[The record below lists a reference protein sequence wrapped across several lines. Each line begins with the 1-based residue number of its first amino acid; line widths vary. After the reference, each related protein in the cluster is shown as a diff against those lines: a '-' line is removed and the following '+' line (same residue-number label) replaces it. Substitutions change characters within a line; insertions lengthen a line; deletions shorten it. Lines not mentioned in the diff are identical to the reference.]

1 LSEQPIAIDP
11 NVEPPLGFWA
21 RIRAYLLGGL
31 LVLGPTALSVWV
43 LWRVFVWIDGLL
55 GKYLRFSWVE
65 YRQIPGLGLVAM
77 LLLLIFSGW
86 LASLFAGYTLV
97 RAWDRAL
104 GRLPLFRVIYNPA
117 KQIGEAFLAP
127 GKRSVFHQ
135 VVLVQWPHPG
145 LWAIAFLTAPPP
157 RALAGKLDGDWVGV
171 FVASTP
177 NPTAGH
183 YQLVARDRVIF
194 VDLTVEQALQM
205 IVSGGVVRPED
216 VQAAQQ
222 KQLLTR

>member
-1 LSEQPIAIDP
+1 LSEQPITIDST
-11 NVEPPLGFWA
+11 EPPLGFWA
-21 RIRAYLLGGL
+21 RMRAYLLGGL

-65 YRQIPGLGLVAM
+65 YRQIPGLGLIAM

-86 LASLFAGYTLV
+86 MASLFAGFTLV

-104 GRLPLFRVIYNPA
+104 GRVPLFRVIYNPA

-157 RALAGKLDGDWVGV
+157 RALAGKLDGDMVGV

-183 YQLVARDRVIF
+183 YQLVRRDQVIL

-216 VQAAQQ
+216 VLE
-222 KQLLTR
+222 KRPLLSR

>member
-1 LSEQPIAIDP
+1 MAIGP
-11 NVEPPLGFWA
+11 HEPPLGFWT

-55 GKYLRFSWVE
+55 GKYLRFSWFE

-77 LLLLIFSGW
+77 LILLLVAGW
-86 LASLFAGYTLV
+86 MASLLAGFTLV

-117 KQIGEAFLAP
+117 KQLGEAFLAP

-157 RALAGKLDGDWVGV
+157 RSLADKVGGDIIGV
-171 FVASTP
+171 FVPSTP

-183 YQLVARDRVIF
+183 YHLIERDRVIF
-194 VDLTVEQALQM
+194 VNLTVEQGIQM

-216 VQAAQQ
+216 FQPAPEKQA
-222 KQLLTR
+222 LLTR